1 MAVVV
6 SYAKCGAMTVNLCPA
21 RTAESI
27 EEGLEDMEPIGRRVE
42 FELLEEE
49 LSLRRDC
56 LVFVVNN
63 EPVSFD
69 LFL

>member
-6 SYAKCGAMTVNLCPA
+6 SYSTFGAITVNLCPA
-21 RTAESI
+21 RIAESI

-42 FELLEEE
+42 FELLDEE

-63 EPVSFD
+63 DPVSCD
-69 LFL
+69 IFL